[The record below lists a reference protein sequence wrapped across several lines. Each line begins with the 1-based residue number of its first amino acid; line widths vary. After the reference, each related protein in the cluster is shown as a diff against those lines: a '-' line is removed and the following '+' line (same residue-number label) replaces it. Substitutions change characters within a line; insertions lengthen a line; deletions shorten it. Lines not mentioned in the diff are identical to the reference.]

1 MAKIRGQSLP
11 RSQEPFPRAQQD
23 KAKGFHPVI
32 LRSASFQGRGFQ
44 EVNVPQTEYRQ
55 RLHGWTTEE
64 MARARGKSIDI
75 EERRMLQQAMH
86 RKAVEQV
93 KRRAAEARTRQASA
107 SSLQRD
113 KVPDRGLALN
123 LHVVG
128 LPVDFATTSKKSA
141 QRPKGPPAKVNSQPI
156 PSSRAA
162 SVGKTLPTKWGTK
175 NAPSAASTRSPSE
188 AGSTFNSRPST
199 SSSYKVQ
206 NEVASPMQPK
216 QVAANTVAVQKQV
229 EQLNQ
234 QVVEAVPV
242 EALSKTSEE
251 RSKDGGRSAVRPE
264 MAASA
269 NAVPLQGRIPP
280 KLQRMPKGAGMHPNP
295 DSAYEAKVGRA
306 FIKALKA
313 WWEQQQAERVPLPKP
328 TSQGQSLPRK
338 VRAASMGALQ
348 GNATQAS
355 HSDSNQWDSK
365 ASMTKDRRVRG
376 AKYMARSVCDGRIRD
391 P

>member
-44 EVNVPQTEYRQ
+44 EVNVPQIEYRQ

-93 KRRAAEARTRQASA
+93 KRRAAEARARQASA

-128 LPVDFATTSKKSA
+128 LPVDFATSKKSA

-175 NAPSAASTRSPSE
+175 NAPSAASTRTPSE

-199 SSSYKVQ
+199 SSSYK
-206 NEVASPMQPK
+206 EVASPMQPK
-216 QVAANTVAVQKQV
+216 QVAANIVAVEKQV

-234 QVVEAVPV
+234 QVEAVPV

-251 RSKDGGRSAVRPE
+251 RPKDGGAVRPE
-264 MAASA
+264 ISA
-269 NAVPLQGRIPP
+269 AVPLQGRIPP
-280 KLQRMPKGAGMHPNP
+280 KLQRMPKGAGKHPSP
-295 DSAYEAKVGRA
+295 DSAYEVKVGRA

-328 TSQGQSLPRK
+328 SGQTLPRK
-338 VRAASMGALQ
+338 VRAASVGALQ
-348 GNATQAS
+348 GNATKAS

-365 ASMTKDRRVRG
+365 ASMKNDRRVRG
-376 AKYMARSVCDGRIRD
+376 AKYMPRSVSDGRIRD
-391 P
+391 PKTQIL